1 MKHVVLAA
9 MMVTAPLAA
18 HAARLDGNA
27 LQARCS
33 TGDVKGC
40 QIYLEGFNAA
50 LSEFPD
56 NPGGRPACV
65 PDGVTGSQMRDVVLK
80 LLHEEPQNRERPAA
94 RLIMRAFAKA
104 WPCHR

>member
-1 MKHVVLAA
+1 MRNILVAA
-9 MMVTAPLAA
+9 LLVASPLVA

-33 TGDVKGC
+33 TGDVKSC

-56 NPGGRPACV
+56 GPSRPACV
-65 PDGVTGSQMRDVVLK
+65 PEGVTGSQMRDVVLK

-94 RLIMRAFAKA
+94 RLIMRAFA
-104 WPCHR
+104 